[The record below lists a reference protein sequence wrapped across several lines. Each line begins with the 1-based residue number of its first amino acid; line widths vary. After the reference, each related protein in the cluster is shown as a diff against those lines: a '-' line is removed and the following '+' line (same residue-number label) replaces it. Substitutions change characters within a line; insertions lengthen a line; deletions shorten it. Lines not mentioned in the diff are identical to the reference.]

1 MYKVKVFEEF
11 GALNSPSVFE
21 AFKAGVIANGDQL
34 VNDYDSA
41 DVIVIWSVLFAGRM
55 AGNKE
60 FYNRARADGKSV
72 VILEVGNLQRGKSW
86 RVGLNGINRTA
97 DWGVGEIDPNRF
109 SKFGVDVK
117 PWKPIEGG
125 YITLCTQRG
134 DSLQWEGKES
144 VEEWCLNKIEEIRKY
159 SNRAI
164 VIRPHPRSNDQ
175 LNKLFQ
181 SIQGDMIYYD
191 APQQTGRDEVNFE
204 HALSYSY
211 AVVNHSAGPGVQA
224 ALAGCPVVVSDESLA
239 YDVGINI
246 EDIETPDLKDRTE
259 WLNYLAHTEW
269 FIDEIEAGT
278 PWNRLKQS
286 LKLV

>member
-21 AFKAGVIANGDQL
+21 AFKAGVIANGDEL

-60 FYNRARADGKSV
+60 YYDRAKKDGKPV
-72 VILEVGNLQRGKSW
+72 VVLEIGNLRRGESW

-97 DWGVGEIDPNRF
+97 NFGTGEIDPNR
-109 SKFGVDVK
+109 KELFGIELK
-117 PWKPIEGG
+117 PWNLTDGG
-125 YITLCTQRG
+125 YITICTQRG

-144 VEEWCLNKIEEIRKY
+144 ISDWVQKQIETVRKY

-164 VIRPHPRSNDQ
+164 VIRPHPRQQESFTEMFAQ
-175 LNKLFQ
+175 LQFKGIEVFF
-181 SIQGDMIYYD
+181 DV
-191 APQQTGRDEVNFE
+191 PQTTGKDKVNFE
-204 HALSYSY
+204 DVLNYSY
-211 AVVNHSAGPGVQA
+211 AIINHSAGPGVQA
-224 ALAGCPVVVSDESLA
+224 AIQGTPVVVSEESLA
-239 YDVGINI
+239 FEVGINI
-246 EDIETPDLKDRTE
+246 EDIENPNLPDREKWFDELV
-259 WLNYLAHTEW
+259 HTEW
-269 FIDEIEAGT
+269 FESEIESGI

-286 LKLV
+286 LL